1 MIRHRVLSSTSRNKD
16 KKKMGKYIIAI
27 TSSHRSQGLDVLDKK
42 KEDRFGQ
49 GFVFGGKVGHLTTII
64 FSPVPKDLGLGI
76 VPRTKQKKPQTISRR
91 LLRSPHHTVIM
102 TVPSAAW
109 QARAATAFVGKSRQR

>member
-1 MIRHRVLSSTSRNKD
+1 
-16 KKKMGKYIIAI
+16 MGKYIIAI

-42 KEDRFGQ
+42 KEDRLGQ
-49 GFVFGGKVGHLTTII
+49 GFVFGGKVGHLATII
-64 FSPVPKDLGLGI
+64 FSSVPKDLGN
-76 VPRTKQKKPQTISRR
+76 ISRR
-91 LLRSPHHTVIM
+91 LLRSPHHTVIL